1 MGASLTKSSSLQ
13 KKQRFTGFFAYWG
26 FWSSS
31 VRTTRWRTPRSS
43 ARRVAS
49 SSSRAGYGR
58 RVGPLLR
65 REVAHDPAGERVARA
80 GRVVDGL
87 ERIGRH
93 EEERA
98 VRQHE
103 GAVLAALDD
112 DGPRAY
118 RGDRP
123 RRADQVGLARQLTRL
138 GVVDRDHVRLGEDP
152 PERLLLALDPEVHRV
167 ERHEAGTG
175 LHLAEDVEL
184 ELGIDVGEEDEGRTP
199 EPVAERGAEVGEHVE
214 LRVEGLRL
222 VQVVAVLPGP
232 AERPPPRRRV
242 AGQIHAAILEESEVR
257 LREVLAD
264 RRDEADLGEEARG
277 VREVGRRSTEDV
289 VDLAEGRLDA
299 VERDRADDERGTHAG
314 APSRGSTGRAGAR
327 AASAS
332 SAGPPWGSWS
342 RRL

>member
-13 KKQRFTGFFAYWG
+13 KKRRFTGFFAYWG

-49 SSSRAGYGR
+49 SSSRAGYVSESAVTSSARAPSASFAARAR
-58 RVGPLLR
+58 RVESTPPEKATTTLS
-65 REVAHDPAGERVARA
+65 
-80 GRVVDGL
+80 
-87 ERIGRH
+87 I
-93 EEERA
+93 
-98 VRQHE
+98 
-103 GAVLAALDD
+103 
-112 DGPRAY
+112 
-118 RGDRP
+118 P
-123 RRADQVGLARQLTRL
+123 RRSSTSRPDKVGLARQLARL

-184 ELGIDVGEEDEGRTP
+184 ELGIDVGEEDKGRTP

-222 VQVVAVLPGP
+222 VQVVAVLPRP
-232 AERPPPRRRV
+232 AEGPPPGRLEAV
-242 AGQIHAAILEESEVR
+242 QIDAAILEESEVR

-277 VREVGRRSTEDV
+277 VREVRRRSTEDV

-299 VERDRADDERGTHAG
+299 VERDRADDEEVTHAG

-332 SAGPPWGSWS
+332 SAGTPWGS
-342 RRL
+342 